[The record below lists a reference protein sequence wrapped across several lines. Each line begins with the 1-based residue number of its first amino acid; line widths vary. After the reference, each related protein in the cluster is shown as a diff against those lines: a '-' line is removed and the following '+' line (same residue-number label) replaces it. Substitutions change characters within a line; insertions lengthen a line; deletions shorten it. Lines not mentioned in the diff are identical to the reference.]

1 MATYSFQDT
10 SFTITGFGGSISLGS
25 GSGSSEEGITIESIE
40 DKNIMNQGADGF
52 TQHSLIA
59 SRAATVT
66 VRLLKTSPVNG
77 TLQQMY
83 NLQTAS
89 ALTHGKNVITG
100 RDIARGDFIV
110 LSKVA
115 FAKEPTVTYAK
126 EAGMIEWLFHCGTKV
141 QVLGQGDPEK

>member
-25 GSGSSEEGITIESIE
+25 GSGSAEEGITIESVE
-40 DKNIMNQGADGF
+40 DKNVMTIGADGF
-52 TQHSLIA
+52 TQHSLVA
-59 SRAATVT
+59 SRAATIT
-66 VRLLKTSPVNG
+66 VRILKTSPVNA

-100 RDIARGDFIV
+100 RDTARGDFII
-110 LSKVA
+110 LTKVA
-115 FAKEPTVTYAK
+115 FAKECPITYAK
-126 EAGMIEWLFHCGTKV
+126 EAGSNEWIFHCGEKI
-141 QVLGQGDPEK
+141 QVLGQGDPEI